1 MEPARRVVEARTAQG
16 SLFEALFLRAFP
28 AEGLYAAELR
38 HAGFDPTHPEAA
50 YTPSVWAACVRI
62 ARQHA
67 FPALPDEQA
76 YRALGGPFAEAF
88 LQTIAGRIV
97 AVAMP
102 LLPMA
107 SLVSRFGQYLQLGRS
122 DMHVEVQPVD
132 TQHYAIELDDVAGV
146 HGAFMA
152 GIIEHALRRKSQTAE
167 VVHTPHDETR
177 YRLDVRW

>member
-1 MEPARRVVEARTAQG
+1 MEARTAQG

-28 AEGLYAAELR
+28 AEGRYAAELKT
-38 HAGFDPTHPEAA
+38 AGFDATHPEAA

-62 ARQHA
+62 AREHA
-67 FPALPDEQA
+67 FPGRPDDEA
-76 YRALGGPFAEAF
+76 YRALGGPFAESF

-102 LLPMA
+102 MLPMA
-107 SLVSRFGQYLQLGRS
+107 TLVSRFGQYLQLGRT
-122 DMHVEVQPVD
+122 DMQVEVQPVD
-132 TQHYAIELDDVAGV
+132 AQHYAIEIDDVAGV

-167 VVHTPHDETR
+167 VSHTAHDGNR